1 MASDSPRAR
10 RFLQV
15 DVFSDQPTQ
24 GNGLA
29 VVVDAEGL
37 STAQMQAFAAWTN
50 LAETTFLL
58 PPEDLAADYRVRI
71 FTPTKEMLFAG
82 HPTLGSCISWLHCG
96 GTPRRA
102 GVVVQD
108 CAIGLVEIDVSG
120 AEPAFVGPPTAI
132 RPMEAARRDRL
143 QAAMQLDAAAVKQV
157 ICLDNG
163 PKWDLF
169 ELHSAAAV
177 LAVEATLV
185 SSKEHNGL
193 ALIGA
198 HADGAECAYEV
209 RNIAPSSG
217 MVEDPITGSLN
228 AAIAHWLAA
237 EGRLPAEMTV
247 AQGTA
252 INRAGRVRY
261 ARGAEDPAQVLIGG
275 AVNVLIDGQVTL

>member
-1 MASDSPRAR
+1 MPSDNRRAR

-37 STAQMQAFAAWTN
+37 STAQMQAFAVWTN

-58 PPEDLAADYRVRI
+58 PSEDPAADYRVRI

-82 HPTLGSCISWLHCG
+82 HPTLGSCMSWLHCG

-120 AEPAFVGPPTAI
+120 AEPAFVAPPTAI
-132 RPMEAARRDRL
+132 RPMKAAQRDRL

-177 LAVEATLV
+177 LAMDASLV

-198 HADGAECAYEV
+198 HPDGTECAYEV

-217 MVEDPITGSLN
+217 MIEDPITGSLN

-252 INRAGRVRY
+252 IRRAGRVRY
-261 ARGAEDPAQVLIGG
+261 VRGAADPRQVLIGG